1 MLRSAAFVIAMIAMR
16 VARADPDDLIAKPLV
31 LAPGHVDAFATL
43 EDDISSGVHDKPLS
57 LSPDVWVGV
66 LPELTVG
73 VIHSDL
79 SVDRIGPG
87 ASFCIETQRI
97 ICPNA
102 YHGTGLDAL
111 YSVATGASPRSR
123 ARSRTDP
130 RFSPVLLAGRH
141 ARRAAALASR
151 PLVDHFG
158 DPFVQIGL
166 DNNRYGNYSAIWLP
180 VVFAMQPIEHVAIE
194 LHTGWNSDFYDIND
208 GWYTPAALG
217 VRGAITQHWE
227 VGALFGWLTIFGPQ
241 NDEKLR
247 VLMFDVGWHE

>member
-1 MLRSAAFVIAMIAMR
+1 MLRSAAFVIAMVTARIAH
-16 VARADPDDLIAKPLV
+16 AEPDDLIAKPLV
-31 LAPGHVDAFATL
+31 LAPGHADAFVTL
-43 EDDISSGVHDKPLS
+43 EDDISSGLHGAPLS
-57 LSPDVWVGV
+57 LAPDVWVGV
-66 LPELTVG
+66 LPQLTVG

-111 YSVATGASPRSR
+111 YSIETGSFSAAVR
-123 ARSRTDP
+123 ARALIRDFHPYFLPAVTLGA
-130 RFSPVLLAGRH
+130 LLRWHRGRW
-141 ARRAAALASR
+141 SIT
-151 PLVDHFG
+151 G

-166 DNNRYGNYSAIWLP
+166 DNNRFGNYSAIWLP
-180 VVFAMQPIEHVAIE
+180 VVFAVQPIAHVAIE
-194 LHTGWNSDFYDIND
+194 LHTGWNSDFYDIAD

-217 VRGAITQHWE
+217 VRGAITPHLE
-227 VGALFGWLTIFGPQ
+227 LGVLAGWLSIFGPQ

-247 VLMFDVGWHE
+247 VLMFDVGWHS